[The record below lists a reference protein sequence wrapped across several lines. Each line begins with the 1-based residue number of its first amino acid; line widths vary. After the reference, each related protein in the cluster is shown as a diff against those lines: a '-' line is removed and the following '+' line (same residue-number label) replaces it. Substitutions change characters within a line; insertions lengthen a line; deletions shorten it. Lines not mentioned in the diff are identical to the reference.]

1 MVKGLNAPDMKSFM
15 NGLGAEPRPMTPQE
29 FAAFIRSEH
38 TKWARVVK
46 ESGAKP
52 D

>member
-1 MVKGLNAPDMKSFM
+1 VKTLNSTEMKTFM
-15 NGLGAEPRPMTPQE
+15 AALGAEPRPMTPQE

-46 ESGAKP
+46 ESGARAE
-52 D
+52 